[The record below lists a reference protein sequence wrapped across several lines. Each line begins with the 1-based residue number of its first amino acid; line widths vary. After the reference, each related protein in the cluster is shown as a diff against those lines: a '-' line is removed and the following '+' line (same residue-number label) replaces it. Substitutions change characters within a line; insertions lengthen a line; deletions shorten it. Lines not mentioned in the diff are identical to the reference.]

1 MTTFDKYEC
10 EGQMEL
16 VDYLD
21 ALAEETKKCE
31 GCIYFGHDFKCV
43 REACHKLDQAEG
55 WHPIWYDHRG
65 RLYGDFPMNKTWLP
79 VTTVCEKP
87 NGKIYSVEA
96 EAKDKTFKWNIENSN
111 RKSFDDRVIAWRE
124 NYIGVKNDI

>member
-1 MTTFDKYEC
+1 MTTFDRYEC

-43 REACHKLDQAEG
+43 RESCHKLDQAEG

-65 RLYGDFPMNKTWLP
+65 RLYGDFPMNKAWLP
-79 VTTVCEKP
+79 VITICEKP

-96 EAKDKTFKWNIENSN
+96 EAKDKTFKWSIENSK
-111 RKSFDDRVIAWRE
+111 RKSFDDRVIAWKE
-124 NYIGVKNDI
+124 NYIGV